1 VLPVTV
7 DAHTEVDWL
16 VPVGDG
22 TAIVARRDASRT
34 NNRQHP
40 LEHVDLTSGRV
51 VGTLGLGIDAWDAA
65 VSPDRTR
72 AVVSTAS
79 RGQTRGRLVVFDLA
93 TMRVRASID
102 KPGPA
107 TMDGGLWHG
116 NAVWLDDRQ
125 LVAGSPSGRIF
136 VWEPETGRVVQRIN
150 DPPVGTGDTAALR
163 VTADRTTLVAAGIN
177 IQLMMG
183 FDLRTGKQLWRHPQE
198 VNGNIFVDDTAKV
211 VWGQEPGSGSSRM
224 FAFDLATGERIA
236 SELNGQ
242 HGTVCDV
249 RVSPDGNTVALASCN
264 EGTVALWALDGRTAT
279 GAPLRPAGWASA
291 ADLWSPDGRYVA
303 VFRNEVPRSLEVVDV
318 RTGSRRRAPRVAGWD
333 HSNPF
338 FRRDG
343 ILQGVDG
350 DDRHVVEFDPAHG
363 TTRDTGIVM
372 PGTDEVAAAA
382 EFPARHLTVYGLFD
396 GNVVVVDT
404 ARDKIVRTIAT
415 GNGPIYGVGWNVDGS
430 RVFSAG
436 QFEHVEAYDVAS
448 GKKVATLPSAGAN
461 LVVSPDRTLMAVNA
475 FNGAITFYDTRTL
488 RRAGDPLTGGTA
500 FTRAM
505 QFTWDGRTLVTGGLD
520 STLRLFDVASRR
532 QIGVSIPI
540 TSVGVAISPDDDE
553 IAATTDRGVQR
564 LSINPAALRRAACR
578 LADRNLTN
586 DEWRQY
592 VGDSPRRLC
601 AT

>member
-1 VLPVTV
+1 
-7 DAHTEVDWL
+7 
-16 VPVGDG
+16 
-22 TAIVARRDASRT
+22 
-34 NNRQHP
+34 
-40 LEHVDLTSGRV
+40 
-51 VGTLGLGIDAWDAA
+51 
-65 VSPDRTR
+65 
-72 AVVSTAS
+72 
-79 RGQTRGRLVVFDLA
+79 
-93 TMRVRASID
+93 
-102 KPGPA
+102 
-107 TMDGGLWHG
+107 
-116 NAVWLDDRQ
+116 
-125 LVAGSPSGRIF
+125 
-136 VWEPETGRVVQRIN
+136 
-150 DPPVGTGDTAALR
+150 
-163 VTADRTTLVAAGIN
+163 
-177 IQLMMG
+177 
-183 FDLRTGKQLWRHPQE
+183 
-198 VNGNIFVDDTAKV
+198 
-211 VWGQEPGSGSSRM
+211 
-224 FAFDLATGERIA
+224 
-236 SELNGQ
+236 
-242 HGTVCDV
+242 
-249 RVSPDGNTVALASCN
+249 
-264 EGTVALWALDGRTAT
+264 
-279 GAPLRPAGWASA
+279 
-291 ADLWSPDGRYVA
+291 
-303 VFRNEVPRSLEVVDV
+303 
-318 RTGSRRRAPRVAGWD
+318 
-333 HSNPF
+333 
-338 FRRDG
+338 
-343 ILQGVDG
+343 
-350 DDRHVVEFDPAHG
+350 
-363 TTRDTGIVM
+363 M

-382 EFPARHLTVYGLFD
+382 EFPARHVTVYGLFD

-448 GKKVATLPSAGAN
+448 GKKVATLPSAGSN